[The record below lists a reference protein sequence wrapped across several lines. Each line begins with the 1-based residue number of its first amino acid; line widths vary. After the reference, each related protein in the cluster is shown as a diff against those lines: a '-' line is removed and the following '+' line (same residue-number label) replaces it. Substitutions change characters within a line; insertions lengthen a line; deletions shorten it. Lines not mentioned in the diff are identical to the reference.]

1 MGPRGVAMIALFDST
16 KYFEDRITQLD
27 VRLSQGMVDIYNIF
41 NDDALF
47 CVNLRYGS
55 AYLRPVQVRGARLFK
70 FGA

>member
-1 MGPRGVAMIALFDST
+1 MI
-16 KYFEDRITQLD
+16 
-27 VRLSQGMVDIYNIF
+27 DIYNIF

-70 FGA
+70 FGPQADF